1 MCTVPVRPGPIWR
14 LPRGQFSRWLAAPLA
29 HTDPV
34 LSLLLPDDSTPPPLS
49 SAERWR
55 VWRIALAWSIGYL
68 VLAGVWVVGSSQLL
82 ARLPLTR
89 EQLALAEAYKG
100 LAFVAVTAALLL
112 IVVGRTRLSL
122 TRQAA
127 RLRQQA
133 EQLAMSVARWRLL
146 MANLSEVA
154 WFASPDGREV
164 LYVSPATQ
172 RVYGRSAQDFLDDP
186 DLWMAVVHP
195 DDRER
200 LVASASALRHA
211 GGLRSIEYRIRHTDG
226 GWRWLRDRASVLMSP
241 AGEVVAVGG
250 VAEDITSSK
259 QASRALEDREL
270 QLSGI
275 VETAMDA
282 IITVDVEQRIVVFN
296 RAAAGIFR
304 IDPADAI
311 GTPLSRFIPL
321 RQQQRHAEH
330 VAGFAK
336 TGSTNRRMGAMDVL
350 HGVRADGEEFPIE
363 AAISRLGDGDAALM
377 TVVLR
382 DVTDARRAAAAIEAQ
397 RAAEAASRA
406 KTEFLSRMS
415 HELRTP
421 LNAVLGF
428 AQLLQGSGEPLTE
441 RQRVQIDHIRLAG
454 WHLLAL
460 ISDVLD
466 VSRIESGALQ
476 IAISALDTDATAA
489 DAIELSRSLAERH
502 GVRLHG
508 PSRPADCA
516 ILADATR
523 WRQILLNVLSNA
535 IKYNRPG
542 GEVTLSHERRDDHLA
557 VRVADTGLGMSA
569 EQLGCLFEPF
579 NRLGRQHGGIEGT
592 GIGLTLTRE
601 LLLIMKGSID
611 VRSRVGEGT
620 TVTLTIPVAD
630 RRVPVAAPAS
640 QGPPEA
646 TDGER
651 PAELP
656 PATVLYIEDNPVN
669 VLIIEQLLSRWPQV
683 TLAQADDGA
692 TGIALAQ
699 RLQPDLILLDMRLPD
714 MSGLDVL
721 QRLKAGP
728 VRSSPVVA
736 LSASAMPDEV
746 AAARAAGAIDYW
758 TKPFDFDRFTAE
770 VERLLVAAAVGPQA

>member
-1 MCTVPVRPGPIWR
+1 M
-14 LPRGQFSRWLAAPLA
+14 
-29 HTDPV
+29 
-34 LSLLLPDDSTPPPLS
+34 LSLLLPDDSTPPPPLS
-49 SAERWR
+49 SAARWR
-55 VWRIALAWSIGYL
+55 AWRIALAWSIGYL
-68 VLAGVWVVGSSQLL
+68 VVAGVWVVGSSQVL

-89 EQLALAEAYKG
+89 EQLSLAEAYKG
-100 LAFVAVTAALLL
+100 LAFVAITAALLL

-127 RLRQQA
+127 RSRQQA

-146 MANLSEVA
+146 MDNLSEVA

-200 LVASASALRHA
+200 LAASASALRHA
-211 GGLRSIEYRIRHTDG
+211 GGLRSIEYRIRHADG
-226 GWRWLRDRASVLMSP
+226 GWRWLRDRASVLTSP

-250 VAEDITSSK
+250 VAEDITGSK
-259 QASRALEDREL
+259 QASRALQDREL

-330 VAGFAK
+330 VAGFAR

-428 AQLLQGSGEPLTE
+428 AQLLQGSGEPLSE

-466 VSRIESGALQ
+466 VSRIEAGALQ
-476 IAISALDTDATAA
+476 IAISACDADATAA

-508 PSRPADCA
+508 PVRPADCS

-542 GEVTLSHERRDDHLA
+542 GEVSLSLEHRGDHLA
-557 VRVADTGLGMSA
+557 VRVADSGLGMSA

-601 LLLIMKGSID
+601 LLLIMKGNIE
-611 VRSRVGEGT
+611 VHSRVGEGT
-620 TVTLTIPVAD
+620 AVTLMMPVAD
-630 RRVPVAAPAS
+630 LRAPQPDAPAPTAVEDDGVAAEVA
-640 QGPPEA
+640 
-646 TDGER
+646 
-651 PAELP
+651 

-669 VLIIEQLLSRWPQV
+669 VLIVEQLLSRWPQI

-692 TGIALAQ
+692 SGIALAQ
-699 RLQPDLILLDMRLPD
+699 RLAPDLILLDMRLPD
-714 MSGLDVL
+714 MNGLDVL

-728 VRSSPVVA
+728 VRASPVVA

-758 TKPFDFDRFTAE
+758 TKPLDFDRFTGE
-770 VERLLVAAAVGPQA
+770 LEQLLRATTRPKV

>member
-1 MCTVPVRPGPIWR
+1 MTSDGDGTPVE
-14 LPRGQFSRWLAAPLA
+14 LTAS
-29 HTDPV
+29 
-34 LSLLLPDDSTPPPLS
+34 
-49 SAERWR
+49 ERRRAWQ
-55 VWRIALAWSIGYL
+55 VALAWAIGYL
-68 VLAGVWVVGSSQLL
+68 IAAGVWVVGSSHLL
-82 ARLPLTR
+82 ATLPLTR

-100 LAFVAVTAALLL
+100 LAFVAITAAVLLW
-112 IVVGRTRLSL
+112 VVARTRLSL
-122 TRQAA
+122 SRQAA
-127 RLRQQA
+127 LLRQQA
-133 EQLAMSVARWRLL
+133 EQLTFSEARWRLL

-154 WFASPDGREV
+154 WFASADGRTV

-172 RVYGRSAQDFLDDP
+172 RVYGRPAQDFLDDP
-186 DLWMAVVHP
+186 DLWLAVVHP

-200 LVASASALRHA
+200 VAASAAELIHPGA
-211 GGLRSIEYRIRHTDG
+211 VRSIEYRIRHADG
-226 GWRWLRDRASVLMSP
+226 RWRWLRDRASLLVSP
-241 AGEVVAVGG
+241 AGEVLAVGG
-250 VAEDITSSK
+250 VAEDITSAK
-259 QASRALEDREL
+259 QASQDLVDREL

-282 IITVDVEQRIVVFN
+282 IITVDVRQRIVVFN
-296 RAAAGIFR
+296 RAASGIFR
-304 IDPADAI
+304 IDPAAAI
-311 GTPLSRFIPL
+311 GMPLSRFIPPRL
-321 RQQQRHAEH
+321 QQRHAAH
-330 VAGFAK
+330 VDDFAK
-336 TGSTNRRMGAMDVL
+336 TGTTNRRMGAMHVL

-363 AAISRLGDGDAALM
+363 AAISRLGDGDDALM

-382 DVTDARRAAAAIEAQ
+382 DVSDARRAAAAVEAQ

-441 RQRVQIDHIRLAG
+441 RQRIQIDHIRQAG

-466 VSRIESGALQ
+466 VSRIEAGALQ
-476 IAISALDTDATAA
+476 IAISALDA
-489 DAIELSRSLAERH
+489 DTTTGEAIELSRSLAERH
-502 GVRLHG
+502 GVRLLG
-508 PSRPADCA
+508 PAGRADCA
-516 ILADATR
+516 ILADPTR

-542 GEVTLSHERRDDHLA
+542 GEVTMSLERRGDRLT
-557 VRVADTGLGMSA
+557 VRVDDTGLGMSA

-611 VRSRVGEGT
+611 VESRVGEGS
-620 TVTLTIPVAD
+620 TVTITMPVAEAMHSP
-630 RRVPVAAPAS
+630 RATAPAPAGAEPDS
-640 QGPPEA
+640 TA
-646 TDGER
+646 GEL
-651 PAELP
+651 A

-669 VLIIEQLLSRWPQV
+669 VLIVEQLLSRWPQI
-683 TLAQADDGA
+683 TLGRADDGA
-692 TGIALAQ
+692 SGIDLAQ

-714 MSGLDVL
+714 MSGIDVL
-721 QRLKAGP
+721 RRLKDSP

-758 TKPFDFDRFTAE
+758 TKPLDFDRFTTQ
-770 VERLLVAAAVGPQA
+770 VKRLLTASAGTED